1 MKRNIT
7 TCIIV
12 FVLIILSACS
22 PKYDYALHKPK
33 VLYDKPSRKAMHKML
48 GRTLG
53 KDYRW
58 AEEGPDKFDCSGL
71 VYYCYAS
78 MNKEVPRTAREQ
90 AKIGKTV
97 SPDELKY
104 GDLLFFDTTAKKTGA
119 ITHVGIYVGDGK
131 FQHASNERNGV
142 KISSLNDPYYR
153 SRLRIC
159 KRYIPEDENVVI
171 EQKHKLLTPHELF
184 ADIKKKYPSITMSS
198 AECESCYAV
207 PAKVTSARGSYY
219 IQIGSFSGYP
229 DSAYL
234 SHLKAAGF
242 DYKVVDENGMK
253 KLLAG
258 PFESEE
264 EANSVLPTVKR
275 EFSPEAFVRR
285 KD

>member
-1 MKRNIT
+1 MEKNIFN
-7 TCIIV
+7 IFFIV
-12 FVLIILSACS
+12 ILLIISACS
-22 PKYDYALHKPK
+22 PKYDYTLHKPK
-33 VLYDKPSRKAMHKML
+33 VLFDKPSRKAMHKML

-78 MNKEVPRTAREQ
+78 MNKQVPRTAREQ
-90 AKIGKTV
+90 AKIGKTI

-104 GDLLFFDTTAKKTGA
+104 GDLVFFDTSAKKRGA

-131 FQHASNERNGV
+131 FQHASNEKNGV
-142 KISSLNDPYYR
+142 KISSLNSPYYR
-153 SRLRIC
+153 KRLRIC
-159 KRYIPEDENVVI
+159 KRYILDDEDKMDKYE
-171 EQKHKLLTPHELF
+171 HKPVSPHELF
-184 ADIKKKYPSITMSS
+184 ASLKSKYPSLVVNPK
-198 AECESCYAV
+198 ECKSCYAT
-207 PAKVTSARGSYY
+207 PEKVTSKSGDYY
-219 IQIGSFSGYP
+219 IQLGSFNGYP

-242 DYKVVDENGMK
+242 DYKVIEEDGMK

-258 PFESEE
+258 PFESES
-264 EANSVLPTVKR
+264 EATSVLPMVQN